1 MAKQSKRTTS
11 QQQTRDAL
19 TQAGAELIA
28 QNGFSGASVRDIAAR
43 AGYTQG
49 AFYSNFRNKNDLVLE
64 IMRSQFQYAYASM
77 EVLSRDTSKSTTEI
91 VSEAS
96 QWLREICG
104 SSERAQLEAE
114 ISLHALRDPTFAE
127 SYYSLFDEQADK
139 MAHIV
144 QKSADARQL
153 KLRAPAR
160 QLAMGMIAMARG
172 LKLMMPKNDPQIILS
187 TLAIFLDSTMQPGF
201 VEREDNDGLPPDVS
215 ADAIMNLKQP
225 Q

>member
-1 MAKQSKRTTS
+1 MTEHSKRAIS
-11 QQQTRDAL
+11 QQQTRDAIIR
-19 TQAGAELIA
+19 AGAELIA
-28 QNGFSGASVRDIAAR
+28 KNGFSGASVRDIAAR
-43 AGYTQG
+43 AGFTQG
-49 AFYSNFRNKNDLVLE
+49 AFYSNFQSKDDLVLE

-77 EVLSRDTSKSTTEI
+77 EVLSSDTSKSTTEM
-91 VSEAS
+91 VTEAS

-127 SYYSLFDEQADK
+127 SYYALLDEQADK

-172 LKLMMPKNDPQIILS
+172 LKLMMPQNDPQTILS
-187 TLAIFLDSTMQPGF
+187 TLAIFLDSTLQPGY
-201 VEREDNDGLPPDVS
+201 VGPEDNDRSPAEAR
-215 ADAIMNLKQP
+215 ADAIVNMKQS

>member
-1 MAKQSKRTTS
+1 MTEQSKRAIS

-19 TQAGAELIA
+19 TQAGAALIA

-43 AGYTQG
+43 AGFTQG
-49 AFYSNFRNKNDLVLE
+49 AFYSNFQSKDDLVLE

-77 EVLSRDTSKSTTEI
+77 EVLSRDTSKSTTEMI
-91 VSEAS
+91 TEAS
-96 QWLREICG
+96 EWLREICG
-104 SSERAQLEAE
+104 SSEKAQLEAE
-114 ISLHALRDPTFAE
+114 ISLHALRDPAFAE
-127 SYYSLFDEQADK
+127 SYYALLDEQADK

-172 LKLMMPKNDPQIILS
+172 LKLMMPQNDPQTILS
-187 TLAIFLDSTMQPGF
+187 TLATFMDSTMQPG
-201 VEREDNDGLPPDVS
+201 VAEREDNDGSPAGVS
-215 ADAIMNLKQP
+215 ADAIVNMKQP